1 MKFDKIVLATSNQG
15 KLKEFSESLKNSGIE
30 FIPQSY
36 YQAQDVDETGL
47 TYIEN
52 AILKARHA
60 CKISG
65 LPAIGDDSGLEVDA
79 LNGAPGIISARYSG
93 QGANS
98 EKNIRKILQ
107 ELKDVP
113 DEKRTGRCITLLAFL
128 KHENDPS
135 PLICEGIW
143 EITILKE
150 PKGEHGFG
158 YDPILFS
165 PEFNCSLAEL
175 ETEIKNKISHRGKA
189 LGKMFDILKG

>member
-30 FIPQSY
+30 FIPQSH
-36 YQAQDVDETGL
+36 YQVQDVDETGL
-47 TYIEN
+47 TYVEN

-60 CKISG
+60 CKMSG

-93 QGANS
+93 LGANS
-98 EKNIRKILQ
+98 EKNIEKILD

-113 DEKRTGRCITLLAFL
+113 DEKRVGRCITVLVFL

-135 PLICEGIW
+135 PIVCEGVWGIS
-143 EITILKE
+143 LLRE
-150 PKGEHGFG
+150 PKGNHGFG
-158 YDPILFS
+158 YDPILYA
-165 PEFNCSLAEL
+165 PEFDCSLAEL
-175 ETEIKNKISHRGKA
+175 ETEIKNKFSHRAKA
-189 LGKMFDILKG
+189 LEKLLSVLM